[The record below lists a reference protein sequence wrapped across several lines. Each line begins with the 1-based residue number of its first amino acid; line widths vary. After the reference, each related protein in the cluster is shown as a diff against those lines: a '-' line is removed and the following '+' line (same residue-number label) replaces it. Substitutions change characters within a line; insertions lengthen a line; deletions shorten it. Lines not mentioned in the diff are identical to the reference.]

1 MFNDKRLTELC
12 KEKADIIDKQFLKVE
27 GIGKDILAAEELLT
41 RLCAKNFELLYLIG
55 DQNIVLSWDWDT
67 TRGVKAILVTIK
79 EDNTEHET
87 KTYKKNLKHMP
98 TLFKLE
104 TMDALLDFVEYAID
118 SIK

>member
-1 MFNDKRLTELC
+1 
-12 KEKADIIDKQFLKVE
+12 
-27 GIGKDILAAEELLT
+27 
-41 RLCAKNFELLYLIG
+41 
-55 DQNIVLSWDWDT
+55 
-67 TRGVKAILVTIK
+67 VKAILVTIK